1 MKLYRFYSRKQG
13 LLSDEVPN
21 YKFYTSSI
29 IELEKDI
36 GDKLIGL
43 SGKEIKLKNPEIK
56 EAHRYDGWYFY
67 DIDIN
72 IGCGSFYY
80 N

>member
-29 IELEKDI
+29 IELEEDI

-43 SGKEIKLKNPEIK
+43 SGKEIITIHPEIK
-56 EAHRYDGWYFY
+56 DALRYYGWYFY
-67 DIDIN
+67 NIDIN
-72 IGCGSFYY
+72 IGCGSFHY

>member
-1 MKLYRFYSRKQG
+1 MKYRFYSRKQG
-13 LLSDEVPN
+13 LLSDEVEN
-21 YKFYTSSI
+21 YKYYTSSI
-29 IELEKDI
+29 IEINKNI

-43 SGKEIKLKNPEIK
+43 SGKEIMEIYPKIK
-56 EAHRYDGWYFY
+56 ESMKYEGWYFY

>member
-43 SGKEIKLKNPEIK
+43 SGKEIKLIKPEIK
-56 EAHRYDGWYFY
+56 EAYRYDGWYFY
-67 DIDIN
+67 DIDVN